1 MVAGDEAAG
10 EPWPVVDVE
19 LLRRLR
25 DCYKTFMAAEPQ
37 ILRKKTNRRLSY
49 QACQDVAQEAYVRV
63 ATKVMNGEL
72 GPEVQLA
79 GYLRRTSR
87 NLAIDT
93 LRTQARLDP
102 LDDTGLAVEVPGQR
116 KSADDF
122 DPLEELVVPTI
133 DAMPLSRPRKVV
145 QLQSQGLNDKQ
156 ISKVLGIATDRVQG
170 DRYTAL
176 IELRG
181 RLGGYIRDGHR
192 KKKTRRVEKEG

>member
-1 MVAGDEAAG
+1 
-10 EPWPVVDVE
+10 
-19 LLRRLR
+19 
-25 DCYKTFMAAEPQ
+25 MAAEPR
-37 ILRKKTNRRLSY
+37 ILRRKTNRRLSY
-49 QACQDVAQEAYVRV
+49 QACQDVAHEAYLRV
-63 ATKVMNGEL
+63 ARKVMNGEL

-79 GYLRRTSR
+79 GYLRRASR

-93 LRTQARLDP
+93 LRAQARLDP
-102 LDDTGLAVEVPGQR
+102 LDDTGLVVAVPGQR
-116 KSADDF
+116 RPADDF

-156 ISKVLGIATDRVQG
+156 ISKVLGIGTDRVHR

-181 RLGGYIRDGHR
+181 RLGGFIRDGHR
-192 KKKTRRVEKEG
+192 KKTTRRVEKEG

>member
-1 MVAGDEAAG
+1 MVAGDEGPG
-10 EPWPVVDVE
+10 EPCAVADVDLVQ
-19 LLRRLR
+19 RLR
-25 DCYKTFMAAEPQ
+25 DCYETFMKAEPQ
-37 ILRKKTNRRLSY
+37 ILRRKTNRQLSY
-49 QACQDVAQEAYVRV
+49 QACQDVAHEAYLKV
-63 ATKVMNGEL
+63 ARKVMNGQL
-72 GPEVQLA
+72 GPDVQLA

-93 LRTQARLDP
+93 LRAQTRLKP
-102 LDDTGLAVEVPGQR
+102 LDDIGLVVAVPGQR
-116 KSADDF
+116 QPVDDF

-145 QLQSQGLNDKQ
+145 QLQSQGLNDTQ
-156 ISKVLGIATDRVQG
+156 ISKVLGIGADRVHR
-170 DRYTAL
+170 DRYMAV